1 MKQVPKHREL
11 GKYFPYSTRHRAIK
25 TAYDCGENITVVISK
40 LQLLASRL
48 VKWFENNYMKSNG
61 GKSLFKKTE
70 KVTINEIALT
80 SNIQEKLLGI
90 TFNFELKFE
99 KHITSTCKK
108 ASQNKF

>member
-1 MKQVPKHREL
+1 
-11 GKYFPYSTRHRAIK
+11 
-25 TAYDCGENITVVISK
+25 
-40 LQLLASRL
+40 
-48 VKWFENNYMKSNG
+48 MKSNG

-108 ASQNKF
+108 PVKISFSVAE